1 MVSEAVR
8 KLIID
13 MQGAQSS
20 GSAHRGI
27 GRYTMALVRAML
39 ENPRGF
45 DIHLA
50 FNGAYPERIDEV
62 YDELGG
68 LITPDRVHIWYVP
81 KGIAA
86 ADLSRNQMRRSAEI
100 IREKFLA
107 SLNPHIVLLTSPFE
121 GFGDDCVS
129 TAAGVEEG
137 YLSATIVYDLIPYI
151 YQDVYLAEPKT
162 RALYHG
168 QIEHVRRMDM
178 RLTISSSS
186 REECLRYLACDP
198 ETTISISG
206 AVDEDFVP
214 MPVKT
219 EQEQIIR
226 QAFKISGK
234 FVMYTGGIDFRK
246 NVDGL
251 IRAYSQLSQDLI
263 DEHQLVIVCSVRD
276 EDRIRLNEECARC
289 GLARDRVILTGFVSH
304 EDLLSL
310 YNLCHVF
317 AFPSWHEGFGLPVL
331 EAMSCGKPVI
341 AADTS
346 SIPEVVGRKEHL
358 FQSSDDLAIRDK
370 LEQVLTDSEFRQQ
383 LAEWGLERAKEFSW
397 PISAEKA
404 LKALECRLEKTDVH
418 SFKSDPRRGR
428 LKLAMVCPLI
438 PLKSGIARYM
448 RSILPSL
455 SQYYDMD
462 IITDQEEVKDDW
474 VIASSK
480 IRSSSWFRDNANHY
494 DRVVYQF
501 GNSDYHSHMF
511 ELLSEIPG
519 VTVLHDFYLSDV
531 QYLNDMTRTRPG
543 AFSAAVLQSHGWGA
557 LQEVATSQ
565 ESWKLVKKY
574 PANFDVIENSLG
586 LCVHSEYAR
595 RQALELYGVNT
606 FERFTKIPFVDM
618 SPIPKAP
625 RTARSRLN
633 RNGDDIIVASFGH
646 ISPIKATDSLLKA
659 WARSE
664 LATDEKAHLF
674 ICGECPDPVYLEK
687 LRAII
692 ADAPF
697 PKNIHITDWLDDD
710 QYRDYLAVTDLCVQL
725 RVESRGETSAAVF
738 DALAYGCPT
747 IVNNSG
753 SFAELPENCVEKID
767 EAFTLKM
774 LSQVI
779 DTLWKNEEQ
788 RLRMASEAKLYIEQK
803 HSKVICSKAMMEA
816 IEKAYAET
824 KNDPASVYFK
834 AVQQHD
840 KPVSSEVSQELRT
853 AIEASFGREP
863 TRPTIFVDMT
873 AFEAHL
879 PDIVTPEERHM
890 LETIFRY
897 APSSVRIVP
906 IRFDAVLQQWLPSDD
921 TVRGMLN
928 IVTEIGTSVQAFP
941 RRGDVVLL
949 SSVDHEAEAIRFMR
963 RHDAKIIAFDRAMD
977 SSQNFVDKLLK
988 IGSPLDIEGEDNT
1001 VVLPNRKT
1009 ASFTEVALP
1018 ERFEKWFH
1026 ILLSRPSLLLD
1037 MTAAVNVDVELVRR
1051 GFDQMVRQGCSANL
1065 IILGDESQ
1073 LEPSEQGDSFARVEV
1088 TPSTQGFRDL
1098 LSAHAV
1104 AALVMS
1110 SNSSLPIS
1118 RAIEAGLAL
1127 CILKKPMS
1135 AAKELEHAWYFE
1147 AETPLEFCHAMIEWL
1162 QLYEQ
1167 KRHPRPYALSSLLP
1181 EQSARDLISA
1191 LGI

>member
-1 MVSEAVR
+1 MLSEAGK
-8 KLIID
+8 KLVID

-39 ENPRGF
+39 ESPRGF

-50 FNGAYPERIDEV
+50 FNGAFPERIDEV
-62 YDELGG
+62 CDELDG
-68 LITPDRVHIWYVP
+68 LIAPDRTHIWYVP
-81 KGIAA
+81 KGVAA
-86 ADLSRNQMRRSAEI
+86 ADLSRKQMRRSAEI
-100 IREKFLA
+100 IRENFLA
-107 SLNPHIVLLTSPFE
+107 SLNADIVLITSPFE

-129 TAAGVEEG
+129 TASNVEDG

-206 AVDEDFVP
+206 AVDDDFSP
-214 MPVKT
+214 ISVKA

-226 QAFKISGK
+226 QAFKIPGK

-276 EDRIRLNEECARC
+276 EDRMRLEEESAQC
-289 GLARDRVILTGFVSH
+289 GLAPDRVVLTGYVSH

-346 SIPEVVGRKEHL
+346 SIPEVVGREEHL
-358 FQSSDDLAIRDK
+358 FQSSNEFAIRDK
-370 LEQVLTDSEFRQQ
+370 LEQVLTDSEFRKQ
-383 LAEWGLERAKEFSW
+383 LAEWGLERATKFSW

-404 LKALECRLEKTDVH
+404 LKALECRLEKTSRH
-418 SFKSDPRRGR
+418 LSNAAQLRSR

-448 RSILPSL
+448 QSILPSL
-455 SQYYDMD
+455 SQYYDID
-462 IITDQEEVKDDW
+462 VITDQEDVQDDW
-474 VIASSK
+474 VNTNSK
-480 IRSSSWFRDNANHY
+480 IRSSSWFKKNANHY
-494 DRVVYQF
+494 DRIVYQF

-511 ELLSEIPG
+511 ELLSDIPG

-531 QYLNDMTRTRPG
+531 QYLNDMARTRPG
-543 AFSAAVLQSHGWGA
+543 AFSTAVFRSHGWGA
-557 LQEVATSQ
+557 LEEVAKSQ
-565 ESWKLVKKY
+565 ESWKLVTKY
-574 PANFDVIENSLG
+574 PANLDVIENSLSV
-586 LCVHSEYAR
+586 CVHSEYAR
-595 RQALELYGVNT
+595 RQALDLYGAKT
-606 FERFTKIPFVDM
+606 FESFTKIPFVDM
-618 SPIPKAP
+618 SPIPRAP
-625 RTARSRLN
+625 RTARSRLV
-633 RNGDDIIVASFGH
+633 RDDDDIIVASFGH
-646 ISPIKATDSLLKA
+646 ISPIKATDLLLKA

-664 LATDEKAHLF
+664 LATDKRAHLF
-674 ICGECPDPVYLEK
+674 ICGECSDPVYLEK

-697 PKNIHITDWLDDD
+697 PKNIHITGWLDDD
-710 QYRDYLAVTDLCVQL
+710 QYRDYLAATDLCLQL
-725 RVESRGETSAAVF
+725 RVETRGETSAAVF

-753 SFAELPENCVEKID
+753 SFTELPESCVKKID

-774 LSQVI
+774 LSQAI
-779 DTLWKNEEQ
+779 DTLWQNEELRF
-788 RLRMASEAKLYIEQK
+788 RLANEAKIYIEQK
-803 HSKVICSKAMMEA
+803 HSKVISSKAMMEA
-816 IEKAYAET
+816 IEKAYA
-824 KNDPASVYFK
+824 KFKFGPASTYFK
-834 AVQQHD
+834 AVQEHEN
-840 KPVSSEVSQELRT
+840 PVASETSQELRA
-853 AIEASFGREP
+853 AIEASFGRVP
-863 TRPTIFVDMT
+863 NRPTIFVDMT
-873 AFEAHL
+873 AFEAHV
-879 PDIVTPEERHM
+879 PESVRPEERHM
-890 LETIFRY
+890 LETLFRY
-897 APSSVRIVP
+897 APSSVRIAP
-906 IRFDAVLQQWLPSDD
+906 IKFDAVLQRWLPSDD
-921 TVRGMLN
+921 HVRGMLN
-928 IVTEIGTSVQAFP
+928 IVTEIDTSAQAFP
-941 RRGDVVLL
+941 NRGDVVLL
-949 SSVDHEAEAIRFMR
+949 SGVNQESEAVRFMR
-963 RHDAKIIAFDRAMD
+963 RHNTKIIAFDHTTD
-977 SSQNFVDKLLK
+977 TSKNFVDKLLQ
-988 IGSPLDIEGEDNT
+988 IGSPLDLAGGQNT
-1001 VVLPNRKT
+1001 VLLPNRKK

-1026 ILLSRPSLLLD
+1026 VLLSRPSFLLD
-1037 MTAAVNVDVELVRR
+1037 MTATVDVDVELARR
-1051 GFDQMVRQGCSANL
+1051 GFDQMVHQGCSANL

-1104 AALVMS
+1104 AAIVMS
-1110 SNSSLPIS
+1110 SNSTLPVS

-1127 CILKKPMS
+1127 CILKEPMS

-1147 AETPLEFCHAMIEWL
+1147 AETPIEFCRAMMEWL

-1167 KRHPRPYALSSLLP
+1167 KRHPRPYALSSLFP
-1181 EQSARDLISA
+1181 EQSASDLISA
-1191 LGI
+1191 LGV